1 MRKINLQ
8 LNNIKIPILV
18 GSNILKTINPENYV
32 KKNDVVIITNSTIA
46 KLYLKQTKRM
56 FKDYNVD
63 SLILRDGEKYKNIKT
78 LQQIHDYLI
87 KNKYDRSLTIV
98 ALGGGVIGDMV
109 AFAADTFMRG
119 VQLIHIPTT
128 LLAQVDS
135 SIGGKCGIN
144 HPLGKNMIGSFK
156 HPSVI
161 LMDSAILKTL
171 PKREFMAGMAE
182 VIKYGLIKNK
192 SFFKFIDNNYSKI
205 IQQNTDCLL
214 RTIFT
219 CASIKAQVVKED
231 ELESG
236 IRAILNFGHTFGH
249 AIEVYGNYERFSH
262 GEAVALGMIMAT
274 NLSQKILNLE
284 KKEVDKI
291 KQLIY
296 SIMSEE
302 LLKSEFQPNDLVKL
316 MSADKKKKGDSLNF
330 ILLSSIGEAQIL
342 SDIQE
347 SDIIESI
354 KLN

>member
-8 LNNIKIPILV
+8 LNNTKIPILV
-18 GSNILKTINPENYV
+18 GRNILKTINPENYV
-32 KKNDVVIITNSTIA
+32 TKDDVVIITNSTIA
-46 KLYLKQTKRM
+46 KLYLKQTRRM
-56 FKDYNVD
+56 FKDYNVN

-205 IQQNTDCLL
+205 IQQNTDYLL

-219 CASIKAQVVKED
+219 PS
-231 ELESG
+231 S
-236 IRAILNFGHTFGH
+236 
-249 AIEVYGNYERFSH
+249 
-262 GEAVALGMIMAT
+262 T
-274 NLSQKILNLE
+274 NSR
-284 KKEVDKI
+284 
-291 KQLIY
+291 
-296 SIMSEE
+296 
-302 LLKSEFQPNDLVKL
+302 
-316 MSADKKKKGDSLNF
+316 
-330 ILLSSIGEAQIL
+330 SS
-342 SDIQE
+342 
-347 SDIIESI
+347 
-354 KLN
+354 

>member
-1 MRKINLQ
+1 M
-8 LNNIKIPILV
+8 IKKT
-18 GSNILKTINPENYV
+18 LKTQTNNVPIFIGD
-32 KKNDVVIITNSTIA
+32 KIISISLLKSLIKSKDVVIITNVIVA
-46 KLYLKQTKRM
+46 KYHLKNLKNKLRG
-56 FKDYNVD
+56 FN
-63 SLILRDGEKYKNIKT
+63 ILTYIIPDGEKYKNIKT

-192 SFFKFIDNNYSKI
+192 SFFKFIDNN
-205 IQQNTDCLL
+205 
-214 RTIFT
+214 
-219 CASIKAQVVKED
+219 
-231 ELESG
+231 
-236 IRAILNFGHTFGH
+236 
-249 AIEVYGNYERFSH
+249 
-262 GEAVALGMIMAT
+262 
-274 NLSQKILNLE
+274 LS
-284 KKEVDKI
+284 
-291 KQLIY
+291 LIH
-296 SIMSEE
+296 I
-302 LLKSEFQPNDLVKL
+302 
-316 MSADKKKKGDSLNF
+316 
-330 ILLSSIGEAQIL
+330 
-342 SDIQE
+342 
-347 SDIIESI
+347 
-354 KLN
+354 